1 MGLIYLIQAL
11 ARHRFSWIMLLLL
24 GIVLEGCG
32 LYFQYQ
38 LRLPLCVNCVYERAF
53 YLTFIVAGLIGFLSP
68 TNVLL
73 RNLAI
78 LIFMAGSAGGL
89 VVAFDHITS
98 VYQTGFGG
106 SCKLVPSFPSFLPLN
121 EWLPWM
127 FQPNAA
133 CEKLDWSLLG
143 FSMPEW
149 IFCSFACGLVVSVLF
164 FISQFFNQRK
174 HHSYKDYY

>member
-1 MGLIYLIQAL
+1 MGFIHLIQAL
-11 ARHRFSWIMLLLL
+11 SRHRFSWIMLFLL

-32 LYFQYQ
+32 LYFQYK

-53 YLTFIVAGLIGFLSP
+53 YLSFILAGFIGFISP
-68 TNVLL
+68 TNFLF

-78 LIFMAGSAGGL
+78 MIFMAGSAGGL
-89 VVAFDHITS
+89 VVAFDHIAS
-98 VYQTGFGG
+98 VYQTGFGA
-106 SCKLVPSFPSFLPLN
+106 SCQLVPHFPSFLKLN

-133 CEKLDWSLLG
+133 CEKLEWSLLG

-149 IFCSFACGLVVSVLF
+149 ILCSFACGLVVSLLF
-164 FISQFFNQRK
+164 FISQFFKKKRHN
-174 HHSYKDYY
+174 YGYFYN

>member
-1 MGLIYLIQAL
+1 MGLFHLIQAL
-11 ARHRFSWIMLLLL
+11 ARSRFAWVMLMLL

-32 LYFQYQ
+32 LYFQYE

-53 YLTFIVAGLIGFLSP
+53 YLTFILAGLIGFLSP
-68 TNVLL
+68 TNFLL
-73 RNLAI
+73 RNLAT

-89 VVAFDHITS
+89 LVAFDPITS
-98 VYQTGFGG
+98 VYQTGLGG

-133 CEKLDWSLLG
+133 CEVLEWSLLG
-143 FSMPEW
+143 FSMPEC
-149 IFCSFACGLVVSVLF
+149 ILFSFACGLVVSVLF
-164 FISQFFNQRK
+164 FISQFFRK
-174 HHSYKDYY
+174 KKRSRYDLYS